1 MGFPVDFPIFLWFSF
16 GFPMVTGGVCHLY
29 RWSPLSVPVNLR
41 TRLAQGA
48 EGAEAALK
56 LGCDGW
62 ELPKTRLGTEKLE
75 EYPWNIHGISTE
87 YHGFQWP

>member
-1 MGFPVDFPIFLWFSF
+1 
-16 GFPMVTGGVCHLY
+16 MVTGGVCHLY
-29 RWSPLSVPVNLR
+29 RWSPLSVPVGLR

-62 ELPKTRLGTEKLE
+62 ELPKTRWEPINWRNIYGLSMEYLQNIMVFNGRDQERMKIGGT
-75 EYPWNIHGISTE
+75 
-87 YHGFQWP
+87 YHG